1 MSIDGEREY
10 KQALSELNSGN
21 KVLASE
27 MKKLKAEYQGNT
39 ESVEFLTKK
48 GELLER
54 QLLQQ
59 RDKVETLRKA
69 VAAAAEANGEAD
81 ASTQAWIVRLN
92 NAEAQMFDLE
102 HAVEENNEALQ
113 GEGESFVNLGDLANS
128 LADKLGVKLP
138 EGATNALNGIKG
150 FSAGTAAAMAA
161 AAASVAAVVEGVKK
175 LHETTLEAAADVDNI
190 ITESMKTGLSTETIQ
205 QFQYAENLIDVSYQ
219 TISGSL
225 TKLTRAMENAKDG
238 NADAIASFQE
248 LGVSIYDLSTG
259 ELRSAE
265 EVFYDVVDALGE
277 IENSTDRDATA
288 MELLGKSAQDLNPL
302 IIQGTDT
309 LRDLASEATKVGYVL
324 DESQIKKLGEV
335 DDAYQRM
342 TLSIEA
348 TKKQIAA
355 EFAPAAKAGM
365 ELFADVVSEAGK
377 ALIDSGLIQNTA
389 SILESIIDTTRN
401 VGDLAKAIPGLDMA
415 LGALKVTLG
424 AIAQFFA
431 LIADSS
437 NVLVGL
443 LTLNFDK
450 VSTGLGWGYS
460 SGNASHWQKTYMM
473 QTGTYE
479 EYSGYGKNT
488 YLPEIYRDD
497 YYSDQFASRNASGND
512 NFRGGWTH
520 YGENGRELAY
530 LPSGTRILS
539 AQETREQTSGNNIFY
554 VTIDAKNVEDFNRIV
569 RMAESARRT
578 SRMEGV
584 PDE

>member
-1 MSIDGEREY
+1 MAVRDIKARVSIDGEREY

-39 ESVEFLTKK
+39 ESTEFLTKK

-138 EGATNALNGIKG
+138 EGATSALNGIKG

-175 LHETTLEAAADVDNI
+175 LHETTLEAAADVDNV

-205 QFQYAENLIDVSYQ
+205 QLQYAENLIDVSYQ
-219 TISGSL
+219 TITGSL

-265 EVFYDVVDALGE
+265 EVFYNVVDALGE

-309 LRDLASEATKVGYVL
+309 LRDLAAEATKTGFVL
-324 DESQIKKLGEV
+324 DEAQTKKLGEV
-335 DDAYQRM
+335 DDAYQRL
-342 TLSIEA
+342 TLSVDA
-348 TKKQIAA
+348 AKKQIAA
-355 EFAPAAKAGM
+355 EFAPASKEGM
-365 ELFADVVSEAGK
+365 ELFADAVSKAGK
-377 ALIDSGLIQNTA
+377 ALVDSGLISNLA
-389 SILESIIDTTRN
+389 SILTSIASLIGD
-401 VGDLAKAIPGLDMA
+401 VGELTQSIPGLDTV

-424 AIAQFFA
+424 AVAQFAA
-431 LIADSS
+431 LIADTAD
-437 NVLVGL
+437 VLTGL
-443 LTLNFDK
+443 LTLNFGK

-460 SGNASHWQKTYMM
+460 SGNASNWQKTYMM
-473 QTGTYE
+473 QNGTWE
-479 EYSGYGKNT
+479 Q
-488 YLPEIYRDD
+488 
-497 YYSDQFASRNASGND
+497 YSDFYSSRNASGND

-578 SRMEGV
+578 SRMEGM